1 MYIMLQWAWEYNY
14 LLETIIW
21 FSSVIPRTEIAGSFD
36 NSMLNFFWNLH
47 VRWYLIV
54 IYLHFQRV
62 RHNLATKQQQMIND
76 AKYLCIYLLTLST
89 FDILNRLDS

>member
-1 MYIMLQWAWEYNY
+1 MLQWAWEYKY
-14 LLETIIW
+14 LLETMIL
-21 FSSVIPRTEIAGSFD
+21 FSSLISRTGIAGSFD
-36 NSMLNFFWNLH
+36 SSMLNFLCNLH
-47 VRWYLIV
+47 VKWYLIM

-89 FDILNRLDS
+89 FDIFDGLDF